1 MKEKALQTKFQVLL
15 ADPEFVEKLIS
26 TDAPAQIKIM
36 LADYGVEISE
46 EEVALLTQ
54 AHAAAQDAEL
64 SAEEL
69 DDVSGGW
76 ALAVVTIAGPELV
89 RSLICLKNNLRK
101 DGSMKKCTC
110 GWHKYAV
117 RK

>member
-1 MKEKALQTKFQVLL
+1 MDQKVLETRFQELLQDSQ
-15 ADPEFVEKLIS
+15 FVEKLIT
-26 TDAPAQIKIM
+26 TDEPAKIKLL
-36 LADYGVEISE
+36 LADYGLEVSDED
-46 EEVALLTQ
+46 VALLTQ

-76 ALAVVTIAGPELV
+76 ASVVIKKGVPLLLNAI
-89 RSLICLKNNLRK
+89 ICLKNNLRS

-110 GWHKYAV
+110 GLHRYAV